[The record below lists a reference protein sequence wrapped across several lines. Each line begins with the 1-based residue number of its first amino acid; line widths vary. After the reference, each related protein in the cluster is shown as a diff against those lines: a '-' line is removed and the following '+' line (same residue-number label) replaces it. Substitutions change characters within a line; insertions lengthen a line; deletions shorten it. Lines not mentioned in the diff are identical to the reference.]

1 MRRVISTIK
10 SLLILTQHKNKYQD
24 SFDPSYVCVF
34 FGVLADFF
42 LLKLLDFPNNAVN
55 YKGITSGQLESSMY
69 PHDRLY
75 LKMIT
80 ILA

>member
-1 MRRVISTIK
+1 MFV
-10 SLLILTQHKNKYQD
+10 
-24 SFDPSYVCVF
+24 FVF
-34 FGVLADFF
+34 FGVLANFF